1 MTATEDISAP
11 RSSAYA
17 SRRYGVQAEAPLSQ
31 ASASGTTQSMCRP
44 DTPVTQVAS

>member
-11 RSSAYA
+11 RAYA